1 MGPKWKDAVVLL
13 EDLPARSLA
22 RGQVG
27 TVVEK
32 LGRNRFEVEFDDEQG
47 QNFATLALRGDQLLV
62 LHH

>member
-1 MGPKWKDAVVLL
+1 MEPKWNDAVVLL
-13 EDLPARSLA
+13 EDMPARKLA

-32 LGRNRFEVEFDDEQG
+32 LGKDVFEVEFDDDG
-47 QNFATLALRGDQLLV
+47 GRNFVTLALRAHQLLV